1 MELETISIG
10 NEKFEVLVEGE
21 RYRVCNISTFEGI
34 TKDNKSLIRNNP
46 LSYGLAVEQKLSN
59 DSYYVV
65 CFVKWDQKNHKSY
78 VKDVDGRSLD
88 TIQQLLDDFTDPNDI
103 VLFLN
108 EYFNCL
114 DFAKQ
119 ALKDIWEGT
128 EMK

>member
-1 MELETISIG
+1 MELESIE
-10 NEKFEVLVEGE
+10 NEKFQVLVEGE
-21 RYRVCNISTFEGI
+21 RYRVCNITTFEGI
-34 TKDNKSLIRNNP
+34 TKDGKSLIRNNP
-46 LSYGLAVEQKLSN
+46 LSYGLAIEQKLSD

-65 CFVKWDQKNHKSY
+65 CFVEWDQKNHKSK
-78 VKDVDGRSLD
+78 VVDTDGRSLD
-88 TIQQLLDDFTDPNDI
+88 TIQQLLNDFTNPDDI

>member
-1 MELETISIG
+1 MELETVSIG
-10 NEKFEVLVEGE
+10 NEKLEVLVEGE

-34 TKDNKSLIRNNP
+34 TKDGKGLVRNNP
-46 LSYGLAVEQKLSN
+46 LSYGLAIEQKLSN

-65 CFVKWDQKNHKSY
+65 CFVKWDQKNHKSC

-88 TIQQLLDDFTDPNDI
+88 TIQQLLDDITNPDDI

-119 ALKDIWEGT
+119 ALEDIWEGT
-128 EMK
+128 EIK

>member
-1 MELETISIG
+1 MEVENIE

-34 TKDNKSLIRNNP
+34 TKDGKSLIRNNP
-46 LSYGLAVEQKLSN
+46 LSYGLAIEQKLSN

-65 CFVKWDQKNHKSY
+65 CLVKWDQKNHKSC
-78 VKDVDGRSLD
+78 VKDVNGRSLD
-88 TIQQLLDDFTDPNDI
+88 TIQQLLEDFTNSDDI

-128 EMK
+128 EIE

>member
-1 MELETISIG
+1 MEVENIE

-21 RYRVCNISTFEGI
+21 RYRVCNITTFEGI
-34 TKDNKSLIRNNP
+34 TKDGKSLIRNNP
-46 LSYGLAVEQKLSN
+46 LSYGLSIEQKLSD

-65 CFVKWDQKNHKSY
+65 CFVEWDQKNHKSK
-78 VKDVDGRSLD
+78 VVDTDGRSLD
-88 TIQQLLDDFTDPNDI
+88 TIQQLLNDFTNPDDI

-128 EMK
+128 EIE

>member
-1 MELETISIG
+1 MEVENIE

-21 RYRVCNISTFEGI
+21 RYRVCNITTFEGI
-34 TKDNKSLIRNNP
+34 TKDGKSLIRNNP
-46 LSYGLAVEQKLSN
+46 LSYGLAIEQKLSD

-65 CFVKWDQKNHKSY
+65 CFVEWDQKNHKSK
-78 VKDVDGRSLD
+78 VVDTDGRSLD
-88 TIQQLLDDFTDPNDI
+88 TIQQLLNDFTNPDDI

-128 EMK
+128 EIE

>member
-1 MELETISIG
+1 MEVENIE

-21 RYRVCNISTFEGI
+21 RYRVCNITTFEGI
-34 TKDNKSLIRNNP
+34 TKDGKSLIRNNP
-46 LSYGLAVEQKLSN
+46 LSYGLAIEQKLSD

-65 CFVKWDQKNHKSY
+65 CFVEWDQKNHKSK
-78 VKDVDGRSLD
+78 VVDTDGRSLD
-88 TIQQLLDDFTDPNDI
+88 TIHQLLNDFTNPDDI

-128 EMK
+128 EIE

>member
-1 MELETISIG
+1 MEVENIE

-21 RYRVCNISTFEGI
+21 RYRVCNITTFEGI
-34 TKDNKSLIRNNP
+34 TKDGKSLIRNNP
-46 LSYGLAVEQKLSN
+46 LSYGLAIEQKLSD

-65 CFVKWDQKNHKSY
+65 CFVEWDQKNHKSK
-78 VKDVDGRSLD
+78 VVDTDGGSLD
-88 TIQQLLDDFTDPNDI
+88 TIQQLLNDFTNPDDI

-119 ALKDIWEGT
+119 ALEDIWEGT
-128 EMK
+128 EIK

>member
-1 MELETISIG
+1 MEVENIE

-21 RYRVCNISTFEGI
+21 RYRVCNITTFEAI
-34 TKDNKSLIRNNP
+34 IKDGKSLIRNNP
-46 LSYGLAVEQKLSN
+46 LSYGLAIEQKLSN

-65 CFVKWDQKNHKSY
+65 CFVEWDQKNHKSK
-78 VKDVDGRSLD
+78 VVDTDGRSLD
-88 TIQQLLDDFTDPNDI
+88 TIQQLLNDFTNPDDI

-128 EMK
+128 EIE

>member
-1 MELETISIG
+1 MELESIE
-10 NEKFEVLVEGE
+10 NEKFQVLVEGE
-21 RYRVCNISTFEGI
+21 RYRVCNITTFEGI
-34 TKDNKSLIRNNP
+34 TKDGKSLIRNNP
-46 LSYGLAVEQKLSN
+46 LSYGLSIEQRLSD

-65 CFVKWDQKNHKSY
+65 CFVEWDQKNHRSK
-78 VKDVDGRSLD
+78 VVDTDGRSLD
-88 TIQQLLDDFTDPNDI
+88 TIQQLLNDFTNPDDI

-128 EMK
+128 EIE

>member
-1 MELETISIG
+1 MEVENIE

-21 RYRVCNISTFEGI
+21 RYRVCNITTFEGI
-34 TKDNKSLIRNNP
+34 TKDGKSLIRNNP
-46 LSYGLAVEQKLSN
+46 LSYGLAIEQKLS
-59 DSYYVV
+59 DDRYYVV
-65 CFVKWDQKNHKSY
+65 CFVEWDQKNHKSK
-78 VKDVDGRSLD
+78 VVDTDGRSLD
-88 TIQQLLDDFTDPNDI
+88 TIQQLLNDFTNPDDI

-128 EMK
+128 EIE

>member
-1 MELETISIG
+1 MEVENIE

-34 TKDNKSLIRNNP
+34 TKDGKSLIRNNP
-46 LSYGLAVEQKLSN
+46 LSYGLAIEQKLSN

-65 CFVKWDQKNHKSY
+65 CLVKWDQKNHKSC
-78 VKDVDGRSLD
+78 VKDVNGRSLD
-88 TIQQLLDDFTDPNDI
+88 TIQQLLEDFTNSDDI

>member
-1 MELETISIG
+1 MEVENIE
-10 NEKFEVLVEGE
+10 NEKFQVLVEGE
-21 RYRVCNISTFEGI
+21 RYRVCNITTFEGI
-34 TKDNKSLIRNNP
+34 TKDGKSLIRNNP
-46 LSYGLAVEQKLSN
+46 LSYGLAIEQKLSD

-65 CFVKWDQKNHKSY
+65 CFVEWDQKNHKSK
-78 VKDVDGRSLD
+78 VVDTDGRSLD
-88 TIQQLLDDFTDPNDI
+88 TIQQLLNDFTNPDDI

-128 EMK
+128 EIE

>member
-1 MELETISIG
+1 MEVENIE
-10 NEKFEVLVEGE
+10 NEKFQVLVEGE
-21 RYRVCNISTFEGI
+21 RYRVCNIATFEGI
-34 TKDNKSLIRNNP
+34 TKDGKSLIRNNP
-46 LSYGLAVEQKLSN
+46 LSYGLAIEQKLSN

-65 CFVKWDQKNHKSY
+65 CFVKWDQKNHKSC

-88 TIQQLLDDFTDPNDI
+88 TIQQLLEDFTNSDDI

-128 EMK
+128 EIE

>member
-1 MELETISIG
+1 MEVENIE

-21 RYRVCNISTFEGI
+21 RYRVCNITTFEGI
-34 TKDNKSLIRNNP
+34 TKDGKSLIRNNP
-46 LSYGLAVEQKLSN
+46 LSYGLSIEQKLSD

-65 CFVKWDQKNHKSY
+65 CFVEWDQKNHRSK
-78 VKDVDGRSLD
+78 VVDTDGRSLD
-88 TIQQLLDDFTDPNDI
+88 TIQQLLNDFTNPDDI

-128 EMK
+128 EIE

>member
-1 MELETISIG
+1 MEVENIE

-21 RYRVCNISTFEGI
+21 RYRVCNITTFEGI
-34 TKDNKSLIRNNP
+34 TKDGKSLIRNNP
-46 LSYGLAVEQKLSN
+46 LSYGLAIEQKLSD

-65 CFVKWDQKNHKSY
+65 CFVEWDQKNHKSK
-78 VKDVDGRSLD
+78 VVDTDGRSLD
-88 TIQQLLDDFTDPNDI
+88 TIQQLLNDFTNPDDI

-119 ALKDIWEGT
+119 ALEDIWEGT
-128 EMK
+128 EIK

>member
-1 MELETISIG
+1 MELESIE
-10 NEKFEVLVEGE
+10 NEKFQVLVEGE
-21 RYRVCNISTFEGI
+21 RYRVCNITTFEGI
-34 TKDNKSLIRNNP
+34 TKDGKSLIRNNP
-46 LSYGLAVEQKLSN
+46 LSYGLAIEQRLSD

-65 CFVKWDQKNHKSY
+65 CFVEWDQKNHRSK
-78 VKDVDGRSLD
+78 VVDTDGRSLD
-88 TIQQLLDDFTDPNDI
+88 TIQQLLNDFTNPDDI

-128 EMK
+128 EIE

>member
-1 MELETISIG
+1 MELESIE
-10 NEKFEVLVEGE
+10 NEKFQVLVEGE
-21 RYRVCNISTFEGI
+21 RYRVCNITTFEGI
-34 TKDNKSLIRNNP
+34 TKDGKSLIRNNP
-46 LSYGLAVEQKLSN
+46 LSYGLAIEQKLSD

-65 CFVKWDQKNHKSY
+65 CFVEWDQKNHKSK
-78 VKDVDGRSLD
+78 VVDTDGRSLD
-88 TIQQLLDDFTDPNDI
+88 TIQQLLNDFTNPDDI

-128 EMK
+128 EIE

>member
-1 MELETISIG
+1 MELESIE
-10 NEKFEVLVEGE
+10 NEKFQVLVEGE
-21 RYRVCNISTFEGI
+21 RYRVCNITTFEGI
-34 TKDNKSLIRNNP
+34 TKDGKSLIRNNP
-46 LSYGLAVEQKLSN
+46 LSYGLAIEQRLSD

-65 CFVKWDQKNHKSY
+65 CFVEWDQKNHKSC

-88 TIQQLLDDFTDPNDI
+88 TLQQLLEEFTNSDDI

-128 EMK
+128 EIE

>member
-1 MELETISIG
+1 MEVENIE

-21 RYRVCNISTFEGI
+21 RYRVCNITTFEGI
-34 TKDNKSLIRNNP
+34 TKDGKSLIKNNP
-46 LSYGLAVEQKLSN
+46 LSYGLAIEQKLSD

-65 CFVKWDQKNHKSY
+65 CFVEWDQKNHKSK
-78 VKDVDGRSLD
+78 VVDTDGRSLD
-88 TIQQLLDDFTDPNDI
+88 TIQQLLNDFTNPDDI

-128 EMK
+128 EIE